1 MSLVIKNLQFSYG
14 NLSVLNKI
22 SSYFEDSTFYAII
35 GPNGC
40 GKSTLLKC
48 LYGYLE
54 PSSGSILID
63 DKNIK
68 KMNHKKRATKISYV
82 AQSNE
87 TGFDFTVKDIISMGR
102 NPYIKRFSSMSEDD
116 IYHVY
121 EAMDKTSTLAFKD
134 KSINE
139 LSGGEKQRAF
149 IARALAQDTKFILLD
164 EPVSNLDINH
174 QTEIMSTIKSLS
186 TNHKRTIICV
196 LHDLNLAYLYAD
208 YVLLI
213 DNGKVHSIGKPSN
226 VLTKENIK
234 SVYKTDV
241 TILEDKNGDFKFIVP
256 KI

>member
-1 MSLVIKNLQFSYG
+1 MSLIIENLHFSYG
-14 NLSVLNKI
+14 NLSVLNGI

-48 LYGYLE
+48 LYGYLD

-68 KMNHKKRATKISYV
+68 KMTHKKRATKVSYV
-82 AQSNE
+82 AQSND
-87 TGFDFTVKDIISMGR
+87 TGFDFSVKDIISMGR
-102 NPYIKRFSSMSEDD
+102 NPYIKRFASMSEDD
-116 IYHVY
+116 IHHIYT
-121 EAMDKTSTLAFKD
+121 AMDKTSTLAFKD

-174 QTEIMSTIKSLS
+174 QTEIMNTVKSLS
-186 TNHKRTIICV
+186 KNHKRTIICV

-208 YVLLI
+208 FVLLM
-213 DNGKVHSIGKPSN
+213 DNGKVHSIGKPKN

-241 TILEDKNGDFKFIVP
+241 TILEDRNGDFKFIVP